1 MFRVQ
6 SPLDSDLA
14 LSARGG
20 RLRRPAKT
28 PPNEVGHKTVFVG
41 PSIATT
47 ALHSQGRP

>member
-14 LSARGG
+14 LSARGV

-28 PPNEVGHKTVFVG
+28 TPNEVGHKTVFVG
-41 PSIATT
+41 PSIGTI
-47 ALHSQGRP
+47 ALHSRGRP

>member
-28 PPNEVGHKTVFVG
+28 PPYEVGHNTVFVG
-41 PSIATT
+41 PSIATI
-47 ALHSQGRP
+47 ALHSRGRP